1 LANTKSIGLR
11 EIIQFDKTQS
21 LNYLSESGKNIIDW
35 CVDFLIFKQK
45 ENNFLKKN
53 QNQFHKDKYITIWSF
68 IREFLE
74 IEEHYDYYLMNFLE
88 KYDLM
93 EHGSGIRCGWYN
105 YENRYYKDRI
115 LDEEIEL
122 KIINWAEN
130 APDEWIWQN

>member
-1 LANTKSIGLR
+1 MANTKSIGLR

>member
-1 LANTKSIGLR
+1 MANTKSIGLR

-105 YENRYYKDRI
+105 SDNIYYKDRI
-115 LDEEIEL
+115 LNEEREL
-122 KIINWAEN
+122 QIINWAEN